1 MKLSEKQVVETI
13 GAVSVTEL
21 RVWVSEGWIRPRA
34 GAAGREFDEIDI
46 ARIRLVCELRET
58 LGLEEETVPLVLSL
72 IDQLHGLR
80 GELRTLTGVIDEQPD
95 DIRSRLLA
103 AYEAKLKT
111 RG

>member
-1 MKLSEKQVVETI
+1 MKLSERQVVETI

-21 RVWVSEGWIRPRA
+21 RIWVSEGWIRPRA
-34 GAAGREFDEIDI
+34 GAGGREFDEIDV

-80 GELRTLTGVIDEQPD
+80 GELKTLADAIDEQPE
-95 DIRSRLLA
+95 DIRNRLLA
-103 AYEAKLKT
+103 AYEAKLKA